1 MVVYLLIGED
11 MISVSDFINFWDKVS
26 SFFFL
31 LFFFFTSGLGI
42 SSAGLSDLTD
52 TLIFLTSS
60 PWILFMSFSYFSRS
74 LTSSTGN
81 EEIYYGCSLEG
92 LLSIFLSILP
102 SAAYVFLM
110 ILTSP
115 VLEDETFDFSFFST
129 SYLGSLDFELS
140 FFNLS

>member
-42 SSAGLSDLTD
+42 SSAGLSDFTD

-81 EEIYYGCSLEG
+81 
-92 LLSIFLSILP
+92 
-102 SAAYVFLM
+102 
-110 ILTSP
+110 
-115 VLEDETFDFSFFST
+115 
-129 SYLGSLDFELS
+129 
-140 FFNLS
+140 